1 MRCSICFVPLG
12 GLCNRM
18 RAMASGVYLAKKLN
32 GSIFIYWKKNSEC
45 FADFS
50 ELFCSID
57 SYDVTV
63 KAYTWKESYLA
74 VSRKKNFHIPKVIRG
89 FFFDNQISGKN
100 EYLDEDQIEALGGG
114 KIFIT
119 SGYSLTTRY
128 PLTELFIPT
137 PEIMKQINRIKERFT
152 ENVIGIHIRRGDN
165 IQSIRKNKV
174 EDYFRFMDEEIDA
187 NPGTIFYLAT
197 DSADVKQEMI
207 SRYGDRIIFH
217 DAVLER
223 HSVQGME
230 DAVVDLWCLSSTKRI
245 IGSYYSSYS
254 DLAAELGGIELS
266 IIE

>member
-1 MRCSICFVPLG
+1 
-12 GLCNRM
+12 M
-18 RAMASGVYLAKKLN
+18 RAMASGVYLAKKSD
-32 GSIFIYWKKNSEC
+32 GSITIYWKKNREC

-57 SYDVTV
+57 SHDVKV
-63 KAYTWKESYLA
+63 KPYTWKKFYLA
-74 VSRKKNFHIPKVIRG
+74 VSRKKNFHIPKMIRS
-89 FFFDNQISGKN
+89 FFFDNQISEKK
-100 EYLDEDQIEALGGG
+100 EYLDEDQFETIGGS

-119 SGYSLTTRY
+119 SGYPLTKCY
-128 PLTELFIPT
+128 PLTELFTPT
-137 PEIMKQINRIKERFT
+137 PEIMKQINLIKERFT

-174 EDYFRFMDEEIDA
+174 EDYFRFMDEETGV
-187 NPGTIFYLAT
+187 NPGTMFYLAT

-207 SRYGDRIIFH
+207 SRYGDRIVFH
-217 DAVLER
+217 DALLER
-223 HSVQGME
+223 HSVQGMK

-254 DLAAELGGIELS
+254 DLAAELDGIELS